1 MEVEIIEIG
10 IGYEIKITISN
21 IKLVTHKGFDTIID
35 ARAFLHVMFIFAYFL
50 PCCECYRTLPNRRM
64 HMQTRDL

>member
-35 ARAFLHVMFIFAYFL
+35 ARAFLQENGLHEGFINL
-50 PCCECYRTLPNRRM
+50 TM
-64 HMQTRDL
+64 W